1 MHAGEMFAAAA
12 IVKARGR
19 DDYMQPAKLIS
30 STLCLVLFGY
40 SFTVS
45 QQPAQALPDAR
56 AGARPIITLQD
67 LVNDAAHTALT
78 KFTDKKLLENQLS
91 ITLVDLRD
99 PLHPATA
106 SFRGNERIYPAS
118 VVKLFYLVAVHRW
131 LEDRKIQETDE
142 LKRAVRDMIVD
153 SSNEATQYI
162 VDVLTQT
169 TGGYELPP
177 KEMEDWQ
184 FKRNAVNRYFTS
196 LGFTNINV
204 NQKTFC
210 EDAYGREKVSRGP
223 NGENRNKLTTDA
235 VARLLTEIVTGGA
248 VSTARSAQMMTL
260 LKRDY
265 LGTSKDADDQG
276 HGFTGIALQ
285 GMKDVNLWSKAG
297 WTSTTR
303 HDAAYL
309 EFPNSAKFVLVT
321 FTVDHANE
329 REIIPTVARVV
340 IDGIPKVK

>member
-1 MHAGEMFAAAA
+1 MNRRLPIRAALILIMCSALWLSSNPRMSANAGTEP
-12 IVKARGR
+12 
-19 DDYMQPAKLIS
+19 PA
-30 STLCLVLFGY
+30 
-40 SFTVS
+40 
-45 QQPAQALPDAR
+45 P
-56 AGARPIITLQD
+56 TLQE
-67 LVNDAAHTALT
+67 LVDKAAHQTLE
-78 KFTDKKLLENQLS
+78 KFADKKLSENQLS

-99 PLHPATA
+99 PQHPVTA
-106 SFRGNERIYPAS
+106 GFRGNERIYPAS
-118 VVKLFYLVAVHRW
+118 VVKLFYLAAVHRW
-131 LEDRKIQETDE
+131 LEDKKVQETDE

-162 VDVLTQT
+162 LDVLTQT
-169 TGGYELPP
+169 TGGYELSP
-177 KEMEDWQ
+177 KEMSKWQ
-184 FKRNAVNRYFTS
+184 QKRNAVNRYFAS
-196 LGFTNINV
+196 LGYTNINV

-235 VARLLTEIVTGGA
+235 TARLLSEIVTGRA
-248 VSTARSAQMMTL
+248 VTTARSEQMMAL

-265 LGTSKDADDQG
+265 SGTSKDPDDQG

-285 GMKDVNLWSKAG
+285 GIPEVKLWSKAG

-309 EFPNSAKFVLVT
+309 ELPNGAKFVLVT

-329 REIIPTVARVV
+329 REIIPAVARVV
-340 IDGIPKVK
+340 VDGIGSLK

>member
-1 MHAGEMFAAAA
+1 MKNRFVLSSIMFAALSISALGQQGNSLAA
-12 IVKARGR
+12 V
-19 DDYMQPAKLIS
+19 DYS
-30 STLCLVLFGY
+30 
-40 SFTVS
+40 
-45 QQPAQALPDAR
+45 R
-56 AGARPIITLQD
+56 AASLQD
-67 LVNDAAHTALT
+67 LVNQAARTALT
-78 KFTDKKLLENQLS
+78 KFADKKLAENQLS
-91 ITLVDLRD
+91 ITLIDLRD
-99 PLHPATA
+99 AQHPITA
-106 SFRGNERIYPAS
+106 SFRGNDRIYPAS

-131 LEDRKIQETDE
+131 LEDKQIQETDE

-169 TGGYELPP
+169 TGGFELSA

-184 FKRNAVNRYFTS
+184 YRRNAVNRYYSS

-223 NGENRNKLTTDA
+223 NGENRNKLTTEA
-235 VARLLTEIVTGGA
+235 TARLLSEIVTGRTI
-248 VSTARSAQMMTL
+248 SSERSRQMMDL
-260 LKRDY
+260 LKRDFT
-265 LGTSKDADDQG
+265 GTSKDNDDQG
-276 HGFTGIALQ
+276 HGFTGIALK
-285 GMKDVNLWSKAG
+285 GMDGAKQWSKAG

-303 HDAAYL
+303 HDAAYIEL
-309 EFPNSAKFVLVT
+309 LNGARFVLVT

-340 IDGIPKVK
+340 IDGLGSAK